1 MYMNITAT
9 VDAPVGVEKLFAAV
23 ADLTTY
29 PRWLGIVHHVAVE
42 PIGPDGLSAWVVELR
57 GKVGPFAR
65 SKRLRMVQSLCE
77 SPSVVVFERRENDGR
92 KHSPWVLTAQL
103 SATDGGSNLTVNL
116 HYGGTLFTGGV
127 LERLLADQIVQGR
140 ERLLSMLQVQ

>member
-1 MYMNITAT
+1 MDVTAT
-9 VDAPVGVEKLFAAV
+9 VEAPVGVEKLFAAV

-29 PRWLGIVHHVAVE
+29 PQWLSIVHQVTAEASGTGE
-42 PIGPDGLSAWVVELR
+42 PSAWLVELR

-65 SKRLRMVQSLCE
+65 SKRLRMVQSTCE
-77 SPSVVVFERRENDGR
+77 SPNIVKFERRETDGR
-92 KHSPWVLTAQL
+92 KHSPWVLTAQVG
-103 SATDGGSNLTVNL
+103 ATSIGSVLTVDL

-140 ERLLSMLQVQ
+140 ERLLTVLQA

>member
-1 MYMNITAT
+1 VDVTAT
-9 VDAPVGVEKLFAAV
+9 VEAPVGVEKLFAVV

-29 PRWLGIVHHVAVE
+29 PRWLSIVHQVTAQADVSGE
-42 PIGPDGLSAWVVELR
+42 PSSWMVELR

-65 SKRLRMVQSLCE
+65 SKRLRMVQSTCE
-77 SPSVVVFERRENDGR
+77 SPNIVVFERRETDGR
-92 KHSPWVLTAQL
+92 KHSPWVLTAQVETT
-103 SATDGGSNLTVNL
+103 SVGSNLTVNL

-140 ERLLSMLQVQ
+140 ERLLAVLQA

>member
-1 MYMNITAT
+1 MDVTAI
-9 VDAPVGVEKLFAAV
+9 VEAPVGVEKLFAVV

-29 PRWLGIVHHVAVE
+29 PHWLGIVHQVTVE
-42 PIGPDGLSAWVVELR
+42 PIGVDGVSAWLVELR

-65 SKRLRMVQSLCE
+65 SKRLRMVQSVCE
-77 SPSVVVFERRENDGR
+77 SPNIVVFERRETDGR
-92 KHSPWVLTAQL
+92 KHSPWVLTAHV
-103 SATDGGSNLTVNL
+103 SATGVGSNLKVNL

-140 ERLLSMLQVQ
+140 ERLLTILQVQ

>member
-1 MYMNITAT
+1 MDVTAT
-9 VDAPVGVEKLFAAV
+9 VEAPVGVEKLFAAV

-29 PRWLGIVHHVAVE
+29 PQWLNIVHQVTAQTTGSGE
-42 PIGPDGLSAWVVELR
+42 SSAWLVELR

-65 SKRLRMVQSLCE
+65 SKRLRMVQTVCE
-77 SPSVVVFERRENDGR
+77 SPNIVVFERRETDGR
-92 KHSPWVLTAQL
+92 KHSPWVLTAQVG
-103 SATDGGSNLTVNL
+103 TTNVGSNLTVNL

-140 ERLLSMLQVQ
+140 ERLLAVLQA

>member
-1 MYMNITAT
+1 MDVTAT
-9 VDAPVGVEKLFAAV
+9 VEAPVGVEKLFAVV

-29 PRWLGIVHHVAVE
+29 PRWLSIVHQVTAQADVSGE
-42 PIGPDGLSAWVVELR
+42 PSSWMVELR

-65 SKRLRMVQSLCE
+65 SKRLRMVQSTCE
-77 SPSVVVFERRENDGR
+77 SPNIVVFERRETDGR
-92 KHSPWVLTAQL
+92 KHSPWVLTAQVETT
-103 SATDGGSNLTVNL
+103 SVGSNLTVNL

-140 ERLLSMLQVQ
+140 ERLLAVLQA